1 MGLYLFSALIFWQ
14 KRCGEKGRLEVEL
27 VMKCPLCAP
36 SILSMC
42 GVTLALPAVGRVL
55 WGQGCDA
62 GTLGEELGEIST
74 LIDKAKSLAFIYM
87 FARLGRIPERKPFT

>member
-14 KRCGEKGRLEVEL
+14 KRCGEKGRLEVKL

-36 SILSMC
+36 SIISMC
-42 GVTLALPAVGRVL
+42 GVTLALPTVGRVL
-55 WGQGCDA
+55 WGHGCDA
-62 GTLGEELGEIST
+62 GMLGEELGEIST
-74 LIDKAKSLAFIYM
+74 LIDKAKSLAFIYV